1 MADEKKTQNTKPAEE
16 EKKEEEEL
24 DLPYV
29 PLPLPLPPLPH
40 QSPLAWVFVA
50 DCIGNSN
57 VWMKISI
64 NGKPFKT
71 SAGNDRIV
79 YKLYDD
85 LCPKTSAN
93 FRSLCT
99 GRRPGPNVSATFKAL
114 CPGLTCDGSPLP
126 STFAYAPSTP
136 FHRVIP
142 GFMVQ
147 AGDFER
153 RDGTGGVSIYG
164 ELFPDEKVG
173 LGGPLPSA
181 VRAKEKEKE
190 QKEKEKEG
198 KEGEKDGAKAEE
210 KEKDGE
216 KKVEKRERL
225 KFDKEGILAMA
236 NNGKDA
242 NGSQFFVTTVNE
254 CDWLDG
260 KHVIFGEVIE
270 GYDIIKEIESRG
282 NKEGKMPRD
291 KILIA
296 AAGAV

>member
-1 MADEKKTQNTKPAEE
+1 MADEKKTQNPKPAEE

-24 DLPYV
+24 DLP
-29 PLPLPLPPLPH
+29 
-40 QSPLAWVFVA
+40 
-50 DCIGNSN
+50 N

-71 SAGNDRIV
+71 SPGNDRIV

-85 LCPKTSAN
+85 LCPKTCAN

-147 AGDFER
+147 SGDFER

-164 ELFPDEKVG
+164 ELFADEKVG
-173 LGGPLPSA
+173 LGGSLPSA

-190 QKEKEKEG
+190 EKAEKEQKEKEG
-198 KEGEKDGAKAEE
+198 KEGEKDGERAKGE
-210 KEKDGE
+210 EKDGE

-242 NGSQFFVTTVNE
+242 NGSQFFVTTVDE
-254 CDWLDG
+254 CEWLDG

>member
-1 MADEKKTQNTKPAEE
+1 MADDKENQTTKPADE
-16 EKKEEEEL
+16 EKKEEEEEL
-24 DLPYV
+24 DLP
-29 PLPLPLPPLPH
+29 
-40 QSPLAWVFVA
+40 
-50 DCIGNSN
+50 N
-57 VWMKISI
+57 VWMKVTV
-64 NGKPFKT
+64 NGKPCKT
-71 SAGNDRIV
+71 SSGDKIV

-85 LCPKTSAN
+85 LCPKTCAN

-99 GRRPGPNVSATFKAL
+99 GRRPGPNVSAHLKAI
-114 CPGLTCDGSPLP
+114 CPGLLCDGSALP
-126 STFAYAPSTP
+126 ANFGYAPNTP

-147 AGDFER
+147 SGDFER

-164 ELFPDEKVG
+164 EKFPDEK
-173 LGGPLPSA
+173 
-181 VRAKEKEKE
+181 
-190 QKEKEKEG
+190 
-198 KEGEKDGAKAEE
+198 
-210 KEKDGE
+210 
-216 KKVEKRERL
+216 
-225 KFDKEGILAMA
+225 FDKKGLLAMA

-254 CDWLDG
+254 CEWLDG

>member
-29 PLPLPLPPLPH
+29 PIPPPSPSLPTPPC
-40 QSPLAWVFVA
+40 AVFVA

-71 SAGNDRIV
+71 SSGHDRIV
-79 YKLYDD
+79 YQLYDD
-85 LCPKTSAN
+85 LCPKTCAN

-99 GRRPGPNVSATFKAL
+99 GRHPGPNVSATFKAL

-147 AGDFER
+147 SGDFER

-164 ELFPDEKVG
+164 ELFADEKVG

-190 QKEKEKEG
+190 QKVEEEQKEKEG
-198 KEGEKDGAKAEE
+198 KEGEGE
-210 KEKDGE
+210 KEKEGE

-254 CDWLDG
+254 CEWLDG